1 MNESDLKR
9 RLELAV
15 EAGRTAGEHT
25 LKYFHRPDLE
35 VERKRDGTPV
45 TVADREAEELIR
57 ERIAAAFPHDAIVGE
72 EMPDRPGTSGYRW
85 ILDPIDGTKS
95 FIHGV
100 PLYGTLLGVEHERRC
115 VIGVIVLPGLDE
127 YVYGARG
134 LGAWYGRGEQ
144 SPVRARVSS
153 VSKMSEAVFTTTSV
167 SSFMKDN
174 RYGVYETLRA
184 RCQLAR
190 GWGDCYGYALVAT
203 GRAEIMVEPELN
215 LWDMAALPP
224 ILEEAGGTFT
234 DWQGKPTIYS
244 GQGVATN
251 GHLLS
256 EVIAITKGNGELS

>member
-1 MNESDLKR
+1 MNKGELKG

-15 EAGRTAGEHT
+15 EAARTAGEHT
-25 LKYFHRPDLE
+25 LKYFHHPGLE

-45 TVADREAEELIR
+45 TIADREAEELIR
-57 ERIAAAFPHDAIVGE
+57 DRIGAAFPHDAIVGE

-100 PLYGTLLGVEHERRC
+100 PLYGTLVGVEHEQRC

-127 YVYGARG
+127 YIYGARG
-134 LGAWYGRGEQ
+134 MGAWYGRGEQ

-153 VSKMSEAVFTTTSV
+153 VSRMSEALFCTTSV
-167 SSFMKDN
+167 SGFVKESCYDVF
-174 RYGVYETLRA
+174 ESLRT
-184 RCQLAR
+184 RCRLAR

-203 GRAEIMVEPELN
+203 GRAEIMVDPELN
-215 LWDMAALPP
+215 LWDMAAFPA

-234 DWQGKPTIYS
+234 DWQGASTIY
-244 GQGVATN
+244 GRRAVATN

-256 EVIAITKGNGELS
+256 EVLAMMKGK